1 MATISSA
8 GSGTGLDITGIPA
21 LQAVQSRVPSP
32 PAAAETQSAQ
42 ASLSAMGRLH
52 GALSVFLD
60 AAQTMTSTDTWSATQ
75 ASSDNEAVS
84 ATSDS
89 QAATSQY
96 DVTVASLAQAQIT
109 TSAIFS
115 GSNAVIGLGTLHFEI
130 GSWNAGR
137 NTFTP
142 NPNWP
147 KSDILVDAND
157 NSLERIRDRINAA
170 GVGVIASVLSDVTG
184 SWLVLRSTGTGST
197 NGFKVSATDETGQQA
212 RDGLAALGFD
222 GSGLSNQMQLT
233 QSAADASGAINGKP
247 FASSDNVV
255 ADQIPGVSLQLQAPT
270 TRPATITI
278 EPETD
283 SIKQAVNRFAEAYND
298 LHALVENQLSHTGD
312 DVTRQTALA
321 VQTHMNNITGQSAT
335 QDSGLANWLA
345 GLGVTVQA
353 DRSVHVDNKRL
364 EQAVSSSNLPQ
375 TQRLVS
381 RATSLASPDSVSTT
395 ESSSSSLI
403 QNRLATQY
411 GAINQTPP
419 SGWSGLYGSS
429 H

>member
-21 LQAVQSRVPSP
+21 LPAVQSRVPSP

-60 AAQTMTSTDTWSATQ
+60 AAQTMTSEETWSATQ
-75 ASSDNEAVS
+75 SSSDSEAVS

-89 QAATSQY
+89 QATAAQY

-147 KSDILVDAND
+147 KSDILVDGSD

-184 SWLVLRSTGTGST
+184 SWLVLRSTGSGSS
-197 NGFKVSATDETGQQA
+197 NGFKVTATDDTGQQA

-233 QSAADASGAINGKP
+233 QAATDASGTINGQP
-247 FASSDNVV
+247 FASSDNTVNG
-255 ADQIPGVSLQLQAPT
+255 QIPGVSLQLQSPT
-270 TRPATITI
+270 ARAATITV
-278 EPETD
+278 EPDTER
-283 SIKQAVNRFAEAYND
+283 IKLAVNQFAEAYND
-298 LHALVENQLSHTGD
+298 LHALVENQLNNAGD
-312 DVTRQTALA
+312 DVTRQTAQA
-321 VQTHMNNITGQSAT
+321 VQTHMDNITGQSAN
-335 QDSGLANWLA
+335 QGNGLANWLA

-353 DRSVHVDNKRL
+353 DRSVKVDDKQL
-364 EQAVSSSNLPQ
+364 EQAVSSSSLPQ
-375 TQRLVS
+375 TQRLVA
-381 RATSLASPDSVSTT
+381 RATPLASLDTVRPIDSG
-395 ESSSSSLI
+395 SSSLI